1 MFITNLRYE
10 SLYFY
15 PTAAKQMERY
25 DFSGLCMYVSLII
38 LETTWQMKRLDV
50 PRGRL

>member
-25 DFSGLCMYVSLII
+25 DFSGLCMY
-38 LETTWQMKRLDV
+38 DV
-50 PRGRL
+50 CKFVHLGNYLTNEAS